1 MKNLFKLLIFI
12 FGLAITFYANS
23 KEMTV
28 TQSNL
33 RLVQKIYKD
42 FPPTST
48 AKSISSQKSSVL
60 SRYFDTNLTNLIVND
75 NLCAQKTKEICNLD
89 FDPIYNSQDVG
100 YVNIKLVPIGTSNVV
115 VTLKG
120 QGITTVLKYVLIKTP
135 KGVKVS
141 DIIYDNNL
149 SLTQILK

>member
-1 MKNLFKLLIFI
+1 M
-12 FGLAITFYANS
+12 
-23 KEMTV
+23 
-28 TQSNL
+28 
-33 RLVQKIYKD
+33 
-42 FPPTST
+42 
-48 AKSISSQKSSVL
+48 
-60 SRYFDTNLTNLIVND
+60 
-75 NLCAQKTKEICNLD
+75 
-89 FDPIYNSQDVG
+89 
-100 YVNIKLVPIGTSNVV
+100 NIKLVPIGTSNVV